1 MLISVS
7 VYCLQGTTLPYGYCR
22 ENRKL
27 IAFNYDI
34 YNTGCMW
41 WILEKCNMTK
51 KEPNFEYTA
60 HLRCGIDFQASD
72 LPKRNGPALCWRPSR
87 NHCWF
92 RNPQRKDISDIA
104 VKMKEGLEKLK
115 RWNVVCLVG
124 RMDTLFQFWMTYH
137 SRDTDR
143 TYESSTSR
151 WYYETTASPDWKL
164 QKPDSKHQVNG
175 KNAIILKG
183 QYVTYPK
190 HDDQAGK

>member
-1 MLISVS
+1 MGDGTSEREDHPSLVSSMLVVAERKENAGAFCYQRAVSEVMLISVS
-7 VYCLQGTTLPYGYCR
+7 VHCLQGTTLPYGYCR

-41 WILEKCNMTK
+41 WILEKCKMTK

-60 HLRCGIDFQASD
+60 HLRCGTDFQASD

-115 RWNVVCLVG
+115 RSKVVCLVG
-124 RMDTLFQFWMTYH
+124 RMDTLFQF
-137 SRDTDR
+137 
-143 TYESSTSR
+143 
-151 WYYETTASPDWKL
+151 
-164 QKPDSKHQVNG
+164 
-175 KNAIILKG
+175 
-183 QYVTYPK
+183 
-190 HDDQAGK
+190 